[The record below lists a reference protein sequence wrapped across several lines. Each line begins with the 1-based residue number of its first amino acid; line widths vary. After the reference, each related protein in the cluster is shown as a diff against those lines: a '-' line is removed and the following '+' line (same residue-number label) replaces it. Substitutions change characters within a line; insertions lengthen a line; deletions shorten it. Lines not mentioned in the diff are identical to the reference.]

1 MATSTFR
8 KTGELYDRRGHLELI
23 DKPLRLRGAS
33 WVEPGGAVV
42 FFDDF
47 IYDTLGVD
55 WLASSTATGTAWAV
69 SPTAGDPSAGHGGW
83 IAALTDNV
91 DASAEELGF
100 GADGAPAAGF
110 KAERAGNGMLVFE
123 ANVSKPTALTTTWC
137 NVGLTDDPKDGAN
150 MAMSLTTT
158 TWTTT
163 ATDAAIW
170 GLYSTATDND
180 NWIGQTVDT
189 NADGTHVPSTIAAA
203 ADTATRLRIE
213 LDSAGQ
219 AYFFQN
225 DAFQGMVAVGTSPD
239 VILTPYLAVGGTTT
253 TSTALEADYVLVAC
267 GR

>member
-8 KTGELYDRRGHLELI
+8 QVGEVRDRGNREQYT
-23 DKPLRLRGAS
+23 DKPIRLRGAS
-33 WVEPGGAVV
+33 WVEPGGAAV

-47 IYDTLGVD
+47 LYDTLSAD
-55 WLASSTATGTAWAV
+55 WLATQTATGTAWAV
-69 SPTAGDPSAGHGGW
+69 SATAGDPSAGHGGW
-83 IAALTDNV
+83 ISATTDNV
-91 DASAEELGF
+91 DASANEIGF

-123 ANVSKPTALTTTWC
+123 ANISKPTAITTTWV
-137 NVGLTDDPKDGAN
+137 NVGLSDDPTEGAAL
-150 MAMSLTTT
+150 AMSLTTT

-170 GLYSTATDND
+170 GLFSTATESTHFV
-180 NWIGQTVDT
+180 GQTVDT
-189 NADGTHVPSTIAAA
+189 NADGTHIVSGIAAA

-213 LDSAGQ
+213 LDSIGQ

-239 VILTPYLAVGGTTT
+239 VILTPYIGVGGTTT
-253 TSTALEADYVLVAC
+253 TSTALEVDYVLVAC

>member
-1 MATSTFR
+1 MAR
-8 KTGELYDRRGHLELI
+8 AGEVAYRGDREEYTDLPI
-23 DKPLRLRGAS
+23 RLRGAS
-33 WVEPGGAVV
+33 WIEPGGAAV

-47 IYDTLGVD
+47 LYDTLSVD
-55 WLASSTATGTAWAV
+55 WLATQVATGTPWAV
-69 SPTAGDPSAGHGGW
+69 SATAGDPVAGHGGW
-83 IAALTDNV
+83 IAGTTDNV
-91 DASAEELGF
+91 DASSLELGF

-110 KAERAGNGMLVFE
+110 KAERAGNGLLVFE
-123 ANVSKPTALTTTWC
+123 ARISKPTALTTTWV
-137 NVGLTDDPKDGAN
+137 NVGLTDDPTEGVAL
-150 MAMSLTTT
+150 AMSLTTT

-180 NWIGQTVDT
+180 NFILQTVDS

-213 LDSAGQ
+213 VDVAGVV
-219 AYFFQN
+219 YGYQN
-225 DAFQGMVAVGTSPD
+225 DQFQGQVAVGVSPD
-239 VILTPYLAVGGTTT
+239 VILTPYLGVGGTTT